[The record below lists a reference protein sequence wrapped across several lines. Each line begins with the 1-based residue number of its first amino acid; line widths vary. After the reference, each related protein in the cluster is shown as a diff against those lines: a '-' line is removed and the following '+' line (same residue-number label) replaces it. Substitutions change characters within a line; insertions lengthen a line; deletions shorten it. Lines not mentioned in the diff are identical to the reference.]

1 MANITITRGN
11 TLPDSSAKSD
21 FHNLIDQASAAITGI
36 VNADV
41 DGSAAIAGTK
51 ISPDFGS
58 QNITTTGTVSGTGT
72 VPAGTLLPYG
82 GSSAPTGYLLAYGQA
97 VSRTTYSALF
107 AVVGT
112 SFGAG
117 DSSTT
122 FNVPDMRGRIIAGLD
137 NLGGSSAN
145 RITAAAADTV
155 GGATGEETH
164 ELTIGEM
171 PAHTHAVGTANN
183 VAGPGDYD
191 SINPS
196 GDVASGETGGSQSHN
211 NLQPTLFSTWI
222 IKI

>member
-11 TLPDSSAKSD
+11 TLPDSSAKAD

-112 SFGAG
+112 SFGEG

-122 FNVPDMRGRIIAGLD
+122 FNVPDMRGRIIGGLD

-145 RITAAAADTV
+145 RVVAAAADTI
-155 GGATGEETH
+155 GGAVGAETH
-164 ELTIGEM
+164 TISEAEL
-171 PAHTHAVGTANN
+171 PAGVGKLGSGSGING
-183 VAGPGDYD
+183 VAGLNITAIG
-191 SINPS
+191 S
-196 GDVASGETGGSQSHN
+196 GTPAN
-211 NLQPTLFSTWI
+211 IMQPTLFSTWI
-222 IKI
+222 IKT